1 MRATT
6 EIGSHWIDLARYL
19 TGLEIVE
26 VSANFGKFN
35 PSRYLKEN
43 MMYAEEEE
51 GSEGITVES
60 EDAALI
66 SMRLS
71 NGAIGNVVL
80 SEVSHGRSNRV
91 AIEIT
96 GSKQSVWW
104 NNENPYL
111 VSKAKRHEGI
121 NQVVNAFGGGFPT
134 TFKDFFAAVYKTI
147 ECGRPDHFPSYPTF
161 RDGYINALVC
171 RSIYESAQDDSRW
184 VKVLY

>member
-121 NQVVNAFGGGFPT
+121 NQVVNAFGGGFPIT
-134 TFKDFFAAVYKTI
+134 LKGFFARVSLTI
-147 ECGRPDHFPSYPTF
+147 DCGSSDHFPS
-161 RDGYINALVC
+161 
-171 RSIYESAQDDSRW
+171 
-184 VKVLY
+184 